1 MHRES
6 GKTGAAGTVAIALA
20 AVLTAMLAAG
30 TGGLAAADEDAGSSS
45 QESFRE
51 AVGALPLD
59 GLQPEDAREVR
70 DCLERTSLY
79 RRLPPQTFD
88 CDRSLLV
95 FSLDHPE
102 AIVDIWRTL
111 DISRLSLDPTGP
123 GDWRLA
129 DGYGTVGSVRLLASR
144 QAPGCGRMLF
154 LCKGG
159 YSGVLTP
166 KALTGKCLVLLRHR
180 ELSPT
185 AGAGGPV
192 RGTPRHVVT
201 IDAFLQVDGKGLE
214 IAARTL
220 QPLIVRCAAWNAR
233 EICLFISE
241 LSDTCGENPTGVA
254 LLARRLSRTD
264 PRQRHALATIA
275 TSIAARS
282 AIPSSTDVERL
293 RVELAARWLQPEAI
307 RDLEAEPSNR
317 E

>member
-6 GKTGAAGTVAIALA
+6 GKTGAAGAVAFALA
-20 AVLTAMLAAG
+20 AMLAGMIAGGRSGLAAG
-30 TGGLAAADEDAGSSS
+30 EDAGSSS

-59 GLQPEDAREVR
+59 RLAPEDAREVR
-70 DCLERTSLY
+70 ECLDRTSLY
-79 RRLPPQTFD
+79 RRLPAQSFD
-88 CDRSLLV
+88 CDSSLLA

-102 AIVDIWRTL
+102 VIVDIWRTL

-123 GDWRLA
+123 ASWRLA
-129 DGYGTVGSVRLLASR
+129 DGYGTVGSVRLLATQHTR
-144 QAPGCGRMLF
+144 AGGRMLF
-154 LCKGG
+154 LCEGG
-159 YSGVLTP
+159 YTGVLAP

-180 ELSPT
+180 ELSSAA
-185 AGAGGPV
+185 AGAV
-192 RGTPRHVVT
+192 RGTARHAIT

-264 PRQRHALATIA
+264 PRQRQTLATIA
-275 TSIAARS
+275 TGIAARS
-282 AIPSSTDVERL
+282 AVPSGTDIERL

-307 RDLEAEPSNR
+307 QDLDAPASNR